1 MTRLSVSSG
10 RATKLHSTAPQE
22 FGRDE
27 TSLIVGEDVS
37 ILKSSDG
44 LGWTGLYAALTQER
58 PHAAAHRAIP
68 DIWLASAVTAIDVR
82 RASSSGHTDHGVLP
96 GGLTSIL
103 PAGESVRDEIGASL
117 VALHVFLRSDV
128 LREVADE
135 MFPKHRVDDAILP
148 VFAANDP
155 VLALLLQAIRASLN
169 EPAGSNALKLEYLQ
183 RALAAQLL
191 SKHSV
196 DSGIGYRSS
205 RDGLNPRQIHRVV
218 NHIRE
223 NLETPLPLAE
233 LAAIAGTSRTQFIRR
248 FTASFRK
255 TPHQY
260 VMEARVQ
267 RAALL
272 LLDRKRALAEIAIAC
287 GFSSQAHFGTIFKRL
302 TQVSPAVYRALH
314 GS

>member
-1 MTRLSVSSG
+1 MTRLSGSSG
-10 RATKLHSTAPQE
+10 CATKPHSTVPVE

-27 TSLIVGEDVS
+27 TSLIVGDDVS

-44 LGWTGLYAALTQER
+44 FGWTGLYAALTQER
-58 PHAAAHRAIP
+58 PHTATHRAIP
-68 DIWLASAVTAIDVR
+68 DIWLASAMTEIDVR
-82 RASSSGHTDHGVLP
+82 RASSGGHSDHGVLP
-96 GGLTSIL
+96 AGLTSIL
-103 PAGESVRDEIGASL
+103 PPGESVRDEIGASL
-117 VALHVFLRSDV
+117 TALHVFLRTDL

-135 MFPKHRVDDAILP
+135 MFPKHRVDDAVLP
-148 VFAANDP
+148 VFATDDP
-155 VLALLLQAIRASLN
+155 VLALLLQAIRISLN
-169 EPAGSNALKLEYLQ
+169 EPAGSNVLKLEYLQ

-191 SKHSV
+191 SKHSA

-205 RDGLNPRQIHRVV
+205 REGLSPRQIRRVV
-218 NHIRE
+218 DHIRE

-233 LAAIAGTSRTQFIRR
+233 LAAIAGISRTPFIRR

-260 VMEARVQ
+260 VMEIRVQ

-272 LLDRKRALAEIAIAC
+272 LLDHKLALAEIAIAC

-302 TQVSPAVYRALH
+302 TQVSPAVYRTLH